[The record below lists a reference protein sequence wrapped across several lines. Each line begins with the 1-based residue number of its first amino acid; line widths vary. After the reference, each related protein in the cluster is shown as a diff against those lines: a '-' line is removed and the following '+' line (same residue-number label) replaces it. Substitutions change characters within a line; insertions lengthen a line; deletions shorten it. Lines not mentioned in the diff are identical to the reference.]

1 MLPYISVLTYRKLK
15 LILSDQTVTSPSD
28 DIIIPGFFFSFCV
41 AIIGRVTSLV
51 IVLRIMTRTTGPPVA
66 RALETLA
73 TATVITC
80 LKHSMLRLKK
90 VRQLSTTVS
99 TLPRI
104 TVELIS
110 DTM

>member
-28 DIIIPGFFFSFCV
+28 DIIIICYPCLFQVLGVMCYWITSRSV
-41 AIIGRVTSLV
+41 IPEKKKEQPSTPSTVT
-51 IVLRIMTRTTGPPVA
+51 PP
-66 RALETLA
+66 
-73 TATVITC
+73 
-80 LKHSMLRLKK
+80 HMLRLKK